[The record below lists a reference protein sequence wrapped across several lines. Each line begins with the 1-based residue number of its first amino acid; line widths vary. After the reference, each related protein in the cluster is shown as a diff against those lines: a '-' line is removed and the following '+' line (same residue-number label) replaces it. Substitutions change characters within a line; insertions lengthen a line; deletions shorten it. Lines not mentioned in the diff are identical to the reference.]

1 MGRKFRKGEL
11 DAINFDKM
19 PQRCKELFFEFCC
32 TCALENQG
40 ASEIFVEVSGF
51 YIPEE
56 CQSPIEQ
63 ILYFAFQIV
72 SFLRDKDNQPSFYL
86 VPQVE
91 IMANNHRYFADF
103 MFEYEPKE
111 MDLEPANEVQ
121 LIIECD
127 GHEFHKATK
136 EQIKHD
142 NERDYDLKMAGYDV
156 LHYSGS
162 QIFNDPIKCANE
174 IYDYITIKT
183 GGWKETKGEG

>member
-1 MGRKFRKGEL
+1 MGRKLRKGEL

-32 TCALENQG
+32 TCTLENQG

-63 ILYFAFQIV
+63 ILYFAFEIV

-91 IMANNHRYFADF
+91 IMANNPDILRTSYLN
-103 MFEYEPKE
+103 M
-111 MDLEPANEVQ
+111 
-121 LIIECD
+121 
-127 GHEFHKATK
+127 
-136 EQIKHD
+136 
-142 NERDYDLKMAGYDV
+142 
-156 LHYSGS
+156 S
-162 QIFNDPIKCANE
+162 QEKWTWSQPMRFS
-174 IYDYITIKT
+174 
-183 GGWKETKGEG
+183 

>member
-1 MGRKFRKGEL
+1 
-11 DAINFDKM
+11 
-19 PQRCKELFFEFCC
+19 
-32 TCALENQG
+32 
-40 ASEIFVEVSGF
+40 
-51 YIPEE
+51 
-56 CQSPIEQ
+56 
-63 ILYFAFQIV
+63 
-72 SFLRDKDNQPSFYL
+72 
-86 VPQVE
+86 
-91 IMANNHRYFADF
+91 
-103 MFEYEPKE
+103 